1 MKSQTI
7 GIAIFLGLA
16 FVVATIFL
24 GAATGMIGDGQD
36 NIISFT
42 KKLSIIDY

>member
-1 MKSQTI
+1 MKDQTI

-16 FVVATIFL
+16 FVVAAIYL

-36 NIISFT
+36 NIISYT
-42 KKLSIIDY
+42 KKVEHY

>member
-1 MKSQTI
+1 MKEQTI

-36 NIISFT
+36 NIITYT
-42 KKLSIIDY
+42 KKVEHY

>member
-1 MKSQTI
+1 MKEQTI

-36 NIISFT
+36 DIITYT
-42 KKLSIIDY
+42 KKVEHY